1 MPELEMMH
9 RWLDNW
15 VGVGLIATGMERQ
28 GYRLHLTNA
37 EAGVWRAT
45 FSRHPMTSA
54 EGFGAAATP
63 WGAVQEAAWA
73 ALKDDPGV
81 SVKPEPTN
89 ASQACFASTSSSESP
104 RPPGQGPRYR
114 RHGLVAVGRSN
125 LA

>member
-1 MPELEMMH
+1 MTGDLAHRRSLLSAALAALRVKASEPELVAVH

-15 VGVGLIATGMERQ
+15 SGVGLVATGMERQ

-63 WGAVQEAAWA
+63 WGAVQEAA
-73 ALKDDPGV
+73 
-81 SVKPEPTN
+81 
-89 ASQACFASTSSSESP
+89 
-104 RPPGQGPRYR
+104 
-114 RHGLVAVGRSN
+114 
-125 LA
+125 

>member
-1 MPELEMMH
+1 VASLTDLARRRSLLIAALVALRVKESMPELAMMH

-15 VGVGLIATGMERQ
+15 EGVGLITTGMERQ

-73 ALKDDPGV
+73 ALKDDPP
-81 SVKPEPTN
+81 S
-89 ASQACFASTSSSESP
+89 AHSA
-104 RPPGQGPRYR
+104 
-114 RHGLVAVGRSN
+114 
-125 LA
+125 